1 MTNTLARIWNGDI
14 TPVAYLGTNNKE
26 VRDLENL
33 MRRITEKIEEEFN
46 EKAKDLFEKY
56 QDCNN
61 EYLSLLAEQ
70 AFCDGFG
77 LAVRVLT
84 ESFTHAEEVL
94 KS

>member
-26 VRDLENL
+26 IRDLENL
-33 MRRITEKIEEEFN
+33 MCRITKKIEGEYN

-61 EYLSLLAEQ
+61 EYISLLAEQ

-77 LAVRVLT
+77 IAVKIMT
-84 ESFTHAEEVL
+84 EALGNAKEIL
-94 KS
+94 K